1 MYPIYAKNFVIVN
14 TNHLD
19 TVSLICLNSHV
30 FVIWWKCW
38 MVQQLHRLV
47 SQGDLAQTDSCLV
60 LELDVLDTQN
70 NNGS

>member
-1 MYPIYAKNFVIVN
+1 
-14 TNHLD
+14 
-19 TVSLICLNSHV
+19 
-30 FVIWWKCW
+30 

-60 LELDVLDTQN
+60 LELDVLDTHN